1 MNIEDLRNCCS
12 GKDIVICGAG
22 PSLNMYTPIE
32 GAVHIALNRAILK
45 KEIHFNY
52 MVSVDYTAICS
63 IKKQIYEAK
72 DMIKI
77 FGSVKGPGESV
88 IPNEF
93 YKMDNVIRFD
103 VSDDI
108 DSYLFDGELTAD
120 ISSCPLRYYQSVAV
134 TALQIALYM
143 RPAKIYLVG
152 LDFSDEDYFTIDDQF
167 EENGDKHKMWAREH
181 WKKDN
186 IFEFWKYV
194 SMFAK
199 SNYPET
205 AILSVNPVSLKGI
218 FADIYTDKWKTAN
231 SNKVL
236 AYIPVKKIS
245 TRLPGKNILPFG
257 DSNLLIHK
265 IRQLKN
271 VKGISNI
278 VVSTDSVEMMKM
290 AEKEGVECIRRPD
303 DLADESRPYA
313 DYIQYLCNV
322 LNGEHIMRCP
332 VTAPLCPS
340 QVYQESIE
348 IYFNKLNENYDSLTS
363 VVRFQHHMMD
373 DNGPLNFTTG
383 IQHKGSQN
391 LPVWYL
397 IANCMDIEPKEIMK
411 KHLFQYGTK
420 VYKYEVNAVFAT
432 DIDVKEDYDI
442 ACAIYKYWQDKKV

>member
-1 MNIEDLRNCCS
+1 MKIGDLENRCI
-12 GKDIVICGAG
+12 GKTIVICGAG
-22 PSLNMYTPIE
+22 PSLNKYSPIE

-45 KEIHFNY
+45 KEIRFDY
-52 MVSVDYTAICS
+52 MVSVDYTAIS
-63 IKKQIYEAK
+63 GIKEQIYEAK

-77 FGSVKGPGESV
+77 FGTVKGPDESL
-88 IPNEF
+88 IPEELYQMN
-93 YKMDNVIRFD
+93 KVIRFD

-108 DSYLFDGELTAD
+108 DSHLFHGELTAD
-120 ISSCPLRYYQSVAV
+120 ISSSPLRYYQSVAV

-143 RPAKIYLVG
+143 KPEKIYLAG
-152 LDFSDEDYFTIDDQF
+152 LDFSDEGYFTIESEF
-167 EENGDKHKMWAREH
+167 EEKADRHRMWIKDH
-181 WKKDN
+181 WKKDD

-194 SMFAK
+194 SKFAH
-199 SNYPET
+199 SNYPE
-205 AILSVNPVSLKGI
+205 IEIVSINPVSLKGI
-218 FADIYTDKWKTAN
+218 FEDVYTNKWERIK
-231 SNKVL
+231 SEKVL

-265 IRQLKN
+265 IRQLKT
-271 VKGISNI
+271 VKGISDI
-278 VVSTDSVEMMKM
+278 VVSTDSVEMLKM
-290 AEKEGVECIRRPD
+290 AEAEGVEGIQRPD

-340 QVYQESIE
+340 EVYQEAIE
-348 IYFNKLNENYDSLTS
+348 IYFEKLGERYDSLTS

-373 DNGPLNFTTG
+373 ENGPLNFTTG

-397 IANCMDIEPKEIMK
+397 IANCMDIEPKVLMK
-411 KHLFQYGTK
+411 KHAFQYGPR
-420 VYKYEVNAVFAT
+420 VYKYEVNSVFAT

-442 ACAIYKYWQDKKV
+442 ACAIYKYWKGKKL